1 MRMICAK
8 RWLPPLLVLLV
19 LVSPAV
25 ACGVELQPETIEA
38 WNQYVHLVEQRI
50 ARELSDGGPFL
61 VGSRLP
67 PTEQMAI
74 VRALL
79 TGVFAGHI
87 PGPLLRPPALEVPFG
102 LIHHWLGQV
111 FVPGI
116 GLDQVLEFVQ
126 QYDRHSQFFS
136 EVIASKLIAR
146 DGDRF
151 YVALRLQRKKI
162 VTITYDTT
170 HTVLYRRH
178 DAGHASSRSVAT
190 RIAELENVGEKDE
203 REKPVGNDSGYLW
216 RLNSYWRFEERDG
229 GVVVECESLGLSRSL
244 PFGIGLLIRPIVENI
259 SRESMER
266 MLEEINTGV
275 KSTPQPGVKRG
286 IF

>member
-8 RWLPPLLVLLV
+8 RRLPPLLVLLV

-25 ACGVELQPETIEA
+25 ACGVELQPETINA
-38 WNQYVHLVEQRI
+38 WNKYVQLVEQRVG
-50 ARELSDGGPFL
+50 RELSDGGPFL

-67 PTEQMAI
+67 LAEQVAI
-74 VRALL
+74 VQALRS
-79 TGVFAGHI
+79 GVFADPL
-87 PGPLLRPPALEVPFG
+87 PGPLRPPELEVPSG

-116 GLDQVLEFVQ
+116 GLDQVLEFAQ

-146 DGDRF
+146 DGNRF
-151 YVALRLQRKKI
+151 YVALRLQEKKI
-162 VTITYDTT
+162 ITITYDTT
-170 HTVLYRRH
+170 HTAVYRRH
-178 DAGHASSRSVAT
+178 DASHASSRSVAT
-190 RIAELENVGEKDE
+190 RIAELENVGKRDE
-203 REKPVGNDSGYLW
+203 QEKPVGNDSGYLW

-229 GVVVECESLGLSRSL
+229 GVVVECESLSLSRSL
-244 PFGIGLLIRPIVENI
+244 PFGIGLLIRPILEKI
-259 SRESMER
+259 ARESMSR
-266 MLEEINTGV
+266 MLKEMKTGV
-275 KSTPQPGVKRG
+275 ESTPQPRVKRR